1 MAAPANAS
9 LPPGFTLAP
18 GYSIKITAMSPTTGA
33 ENTAVIVS
41 DASVAV
47 NQEELDTGGTQPPGQ
62 IFLVPGPAVGV

>member
-9 LPPGFTLAP
+9 LPPFFTLEP

-33 ENTAVIVS
+33 ENTAVVIS

-47 NQEELDTGGTQPPGQ
+47 NQEALSGSTSTVPLFPDYLPG
-62 IFLVPGPAVGV
+62 